1 MNKQPKI
8 QERTKQNLTQA
19 FWSFYKEKPIDK
31 ITIKEI
37 TTRAGYNRST
47 FYLYYNDI
55 YEIREQLEN
64 HVLKELSER
73 LNKLPSNLKIES
85 DMLESITSLYI
96 ENGEYLYHLLNSD
109 PAFVHRFKDALREYR
124 HHFISDQSDWK
135 GACFLEFS
143 LSTIISAFSYWY
155 ENHKDIVLEEYI
167 LLLRKYL
174 YRGTQE

>member
-19 FWSFYKEKPIDK
+19 FWSYYKEKPIDK

-37 TTRAGYNRST
+37 TARAGYNRST

-64 HVLKELSER
+64 YVLMELSEQ
-73 LNKLPSNLKIES
+73 LGMLPSNPIIES
-85 DMLESITSLYI
+85 DLLESIANQYI
-96 ENGEYLYHLLNSD
+96 ENGEYLYYFLNSD
-109 PAFVHRFKDALREYR
+109 SAFAHRFKETLRKYG
-124 HHFISDQSDWK
+124 HHFIPNHSDWK
-135 GACFLEFS
+135 SACFLEFN
-143 LSTIISAFSYWY
+143 LSIIISAFLYWY
-155 ENHKDIVLEEYI
+155 ENHNDIVLEEYI

-174 YRGTQE
+174 HRGIQE